1 MTQQSRALRWIIPIG
16 TMILVLSSC
25 SGDPVGVTPPEPPTA
40 AAGGAYTGQ
49 EGTAI
54 TFDGT
59 GSTGSGALSFH
70 WSFGDGSTG
79 TGPQP
84 VHTYQDDGTY
94 TVVLTVTDP
103 EGLVSAPDTAI
114 AMVENVAPSVT
125 ISLAADSVVVGDS
138 LEATGSFTDP
148 GVLDA
153 PWAWE
158 LDWGDGTVET
168 GSTSTPSVDISLSR
182 AYEAPGTY
190 TIRLRVTDKDGGT
203 GEADATV
210 VVVVGPQPVA
220 PIRIVTYGDSNT
232 DGGWDGTN
240 PDLLVRSYISRAPL
254 RLGPSDPHDP
264 RQLAGKIEALWQAV
278 RMDPITVVNHGIG
291 GTTTGGGGFGGSNRH
306 SSGAP
311 NSRTRVSGITRYE
324 AEVLGRGAPDWHGGE
339 PENASYPEGPVS
351 RVNAFVPGPNDFAY
365 VSMGTNDP
373 ASGIPAAQTIENLEW
388 MIDGWLDEGRP
399 ASHFLLTTLPPR
411 EPQFVPEFPALN
423 DAIRSLSAEKGVHL
437 IDLAA
442 YTSDDDGLTWREED
456 LHVGDL
462 VHYSEAVRDWLATQV
477 VTQIRAM
484 VPGQMAGN

>member
-1 MTQQSRALRWIIPIG
+1 MTQQSSALHWIIPIV

-25 SGDPVGVTPPEPPTA
+25 GGDPVGLTPRQPPTA
-40 AAGGAYTGQ
+40 AAGGPYTGQ

-59 GSTGSGALSFH
+59 GSTGGGALSFH

-84 VHTYQDDGTY
+84 VHTYQDNGTY
-94 TVVLTVTDP
+94 TVVLTVTDS
-103 EGLVSAPDTAI
+103 EGLVSAPDTAV
-114 AMVENVAPSVT
+114 AMVENVAPSVS
-125 ISLAADSVVVGDS
+125 ISLATDSVLVADSVEV
-138 LEATGSFTDP
+138 TGSFTDP
-148 GVLDA
+148 GLSDA
-153 PWAWE
+153 PWVWE
-158 LDWGDGTVET
+158 LDWGDGTVDT

-182 AYEAPGTY
+182 AYEAAGTY
-190 TIRLRVTDKDGGT
+190 TLRLRVTDKDGAA
-203 GEADATV
+203 GEAEASV
-210 VVVVGPQPVA
+210 VVVAAVEPDA

-232 DGGWDGTN
+232 DGGWDGTD
-240 PDLLVRSYISRAPL
+240 PELLVRSYISRAPL
-254 RLGPSDPHDP
+254 RLGPSDPHDR
-264 RQLAGKIEALWQAV
+264 RQLAGKIEALWHEV
-278 RMDPITVVNHGIG
+278 RTDPITVVNHGIG
-291 GTTTGGGGFGGSNRH
+291 GTTTGGGGFGGSDRH

-311 NSRTRVSGITRYE
+311 NSRTRVGGTTRYE

-339 PENASYPEGPVS
+339 PVNASYPDGPVT
-351 RVNAFVPGPNDFAY
+351 RVNAFLPGPNDFAY

-373 ASGIPAAQTIENLEW
+373 ASGITTAQTIQNLEW

-411 EPQFVPEFPALN
+411 EPQFVAGFPALN
-423 DAIRSLSAEKGVHL
+423 AAIRSLSADKGVHL

-442 YTSDDDGLTWREED
+442 YTSDDDGLTWREET

-477 VTQIRAM
+477 VTHMHATI
-484 VPGQMAGN
+484 PGPVEGS